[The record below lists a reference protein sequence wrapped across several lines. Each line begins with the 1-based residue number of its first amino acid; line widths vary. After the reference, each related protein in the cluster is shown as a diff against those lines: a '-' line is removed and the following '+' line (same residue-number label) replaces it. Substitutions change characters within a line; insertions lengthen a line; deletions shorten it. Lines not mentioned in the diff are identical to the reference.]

1 MKQSISKF
9 VAIAAVAGSAAN
21 VAHAQ
26 SSVTIYGI
34 VDTSVNYTSKAL
46 ISGSTNTGSK
56 MSVDSGIN
64 SGSRLGF
71 KGSEDLG
78 GGLSAVFQLEI
89 GYKADTGAFDGTNN
103 GVANTNTLFR
113 RLSVV
118 GLNGNWGSVLLGRQT
133 DAVYQYNQ
141 WTSVAD
147 FGGITGNVGHNLD
160 RLEGTRV
167 NNAVRYN
174 SPTFGGLSGSIL
186 YGFGEVAGSSSA
198 GQAFGAGLQY
208 VNGPLGVFTAYYQSK
223 LNADAT
229 ATSSDTATLVAGN
242 GKAGDTALKVF
253 NLGASYQA
261 GPARLYGNWSQVKQP
276 LATTATVPASGVLPT
291 GYIIGGAN
299 NNKAN
304 VFELG
309 VNYAMTPTLALIG
322 SVQRTNLNY
331 AGTSNTGKLTQLNI
345 GTIYSLSKR
354 TDIYTVLAHLRASD
368 TYNPGA
374 EGTAAGMNNNQSV
387 FTVGLRHKF

>member
-1 MKQSISKF
+1 MKQSISKL
-9 VAIAAVAGSAAN
+9 VAIAAVAGGAVN

-34 VDTSVNYTSKAL
+34 IDTSVNYTSKAL
-46 ISGSTNTGSK
+46 VSGSTNTGSK
-56 MSVDSGIN
+56 LSVDSGIN

-71 KGSEDLG
+71 KGNEDLG
-78 GGLSAVFQLEI
+78 GGLNAVFQLEI
-89 GYKADTGAFDGTNN
+89 GFKSDTGALDGTNN

-118 GLNGNWGSVLLGRQT
+118 GLNGNWGTVLLGRQT
-133 DAVYQYNQ
+133 DTALQYNQ
-141 WTSVAD
+141 WTSVVD
-147 FGGITGNVGHNLD
+147 FGGIVGNVGHNLD

-167 NNAVRYN
+167 NNSIRYN
-174 SPTFGGLSGSIL
+174 SPTFSGLSGSVL
-186 YGFGEVAGSSSA
+186 YGLGEVADKTSA
-198 GQAFGAGLQY
+198 GQSFGVGLQY
-208 VNGPLGVFTAYYQSK
+208 ANGPLGLFTTYYQSK
-223 LNADAT
+223 LSADAT

-253 NLGASYQA
+253 SLGASYQA

-276 LATTATVPASGVLPT
+276 LATTAAVPTTGILPSGYV
-291 GYIIGGAN
+291 IGGAN
-299 NNKAN
+299 NDKAN
-304 VFELG
+304 IFELG
-309 VNYAMTPTLALIG
+309 INYALTPTLALIS
-322 SVQRTNLNY
+322 SVQRTNLSY
-331 AGTSNTGKLTQLNI
+331 AGTSNSGKLTQLNI

-354 TDIYTVLAHLRASD
+354 TDIYTVLAHLRASN